1 MVRSISLSLVLMGA
15 ALLGMGVFPG
25 TASADKTFPLNLRGV
40 IYADNAA
47 PVRVSC
53 TGKEGNTVTFVD
65 GDIAVGGNP
74 IFMFDPSCELHS
86 AQGVFT
92 DGERWNGEVIDEE
105 EVFDTVTDKRGN
117 ESFQSIVQI
126 ERTGSGSGMIE
137 LVIQYMARYPVD
149 RATGLLMP
157 PMRDARG
164 RMIMMNDSTDEIFV
178 GTWKTGKVK

>member
-1 MVRSISLSLVLMGA
+1 MVRVISLSLMLTVA
-15 ALLGMGVFPG
+15 ALLGMGTFPG
-25 TASADKTFPLNLRGV
+25 TASADMTLPVDIRGV
-40 IYADNAA
+40 IYADNAP
-47 PVRVSC
+47 PVRANCS
-53 TGKEGNTVTFVD
+53 GKEGNTVTFVD
-65 GDIAVGGNP
+65 GDVSVGGNP

-92 DGERWNGEVIDEE
+92 DGERWNGEEIDEE
-105 EVFDTVTDKRGN
+105 EVFDTVTDRRGN

-137 LVIQYMARYPVD
+137 LVIQYRARYPVD

-157 PMRDARG
+157 PLRDARG